1 MFEVEDYRWLSTLEA
16 QKIWQSLSSEPTTK
30 PDALLKR
37 LRSHLPT
44 NHASL
49 LVEQFELLGLA
60 KKKVAQS
67 HLWFWTRQLLEQSSD
82 FETAA
87 ETALD
92 FQPGNRVWD
101 ICCGAGA
108 DSIALA
114 NRALIVQAVDRCP
127 IACELTR
134 HNARS
139 QGLAINVFDRAA
151 EQTEIDSES
160 YIHIDPD
167 RRADGTRSS
176 SLDRLSPGWDTIV
189 SLLGRCR
196 GMSLKLAPGT
206 RVDLNGLA
214 QRVERPPESVRFLAK
229 DGSVRQQRWYW
240 GLERWPAGSITASM
254 HLNAPSTRRAE
265 QFAASYSNKNAH
277 KTTASHGWFHET
289 FLTGDVQSM
298 NPSNLATVPSNYVAD
313 YDPSIRAAEL
323 SSSFAKRYGWQL
335 IDSGSGYLTSN
346 ETSVHPMVRWFSVEE
361 VLPLDNKRIKSFA
374 RTANVRTWELK
385 SRGLEVDLNALRK
398 VLATEKN
405 GETNMTILC
414 TKLGN
419 HHRAIFCKEVL

>member
-1 MFEVEDYRWLSTLEA
+1 MFDVEDYRWLSTTEA
-16 QKIWQSLSSEPTTK
+16 QRIWQSLSVEPTTK
-30 PDALLKR
+30 LDALLKR
-37 LRSHLPT
+37 LRLHLPT

-49 LVEQFELLGLA
+49 LAEQFELLALA
-60 KKKVAQS
+60 KKKVAKHQ
-67 HLWFWTRQLLEQSSD
+67 LWFWTRQLLEQSSD

-87 ETALD
+87 ETSLD
-92 FQPGNRVWD
+92 FQAGNRVWD

-108 DSIALA
+108 DSVALA
-114 NRALIVQAVDRCP
+114 NRGLIVQAVDRCP

-134 HNARS
+134 HNSRS
-139 QGLAINVFDRAA
+139 HGLAICVFDLAA
-151 EQTEIDSES
+151 EQTEVDSES
-160 YIHIDPD
+160 YVHIDPD

-189 SLLGRCR
+189 RLLGRCR

-240 GLERWPAGSITASM
+240 GLERWPEGSVTASM

-265 QFAASYSNKNAH
+265 LFAAGYSNENAH
-277 KTTASHGWFHET
+277 NSSTSYGWFHET
-289 FLTGDVQSM
+289 FLDSDIHSM
-298 NPSNLATVPSNYVAD
+298 NSSELVNAPNEYVAD
-313 YDPSIRAAEL
+313 YDPSLRAAEL

-335 IDSGSGYLTSN
+335 LDSSSGYLTSN
-346 ETSVHPMVRWFSVEE
+346 EASVHPMVRWFRVEE

-374 RTANVRTWELK
+374 REANVRTWELK
-385 SRGLEVDLNALRK
+385 SRGIDVDLNALRK
-398 VLATEKN
+398 VLPTEKKSD
-405 GETNMTILC
+405 TNMTILC

-419 HHRAIFCKEVL
+419 HHRAIFCKELF